1 MQAKLEALEQTIR
14 RCAKVLVALSGGVD
28 SALLAFLAHRVL
40 GRDNMLAV
48 TGDSATVPSEDKQG
62 VVDFCRTYDIPHRFL
77 STHEYDNPAY
87 RANPSDR
94 CFYCKEELYR
104 QLNRLAAA
112 EGWPVVLDGTN
123 ASDLSGHRPGWD
135 AVKAAA
141 VVAPYVTLG
150 IGKKEIREMVVPYV
164 KEFQTDEPI
173 RILIALEEQAAANTL
188 NTDIAGEFFH
198 AMKEGLT
205 THPAWQQHYGQDSAQ
220 LADKRVKGL
229 IARSKFEVTAEDGNH
244 RPYAVTDLARYEH
257 DLNRAA

>member
-1 MQAKLEALEQTIR
+1 MKNLENFPSVEPP
-14 RCAKVLVALSGGVD
+14 SPPSGDGGVR
-28 SALLAFLAHRVL
+28 SGTEPSYEETGAGIEMGLNLIYGELLPLV
-40 GRDNMLAV
+40 
-48 TGDSATVPSEDKQG
+48 EQ
-62 VVDFCRTYDIPHRFL
+62 
-77 STHEYDNPAY
+77 
-87 RANPSDR
+87 RAGI
-94 CFYCKEELYR
+94 E
-104 QLNRLAAA
+104 
-112 EGWPVVLDGTN
+112 
-123 ASDLSGHRPGWD
+123 
-135 AVKAAA
+135 
-141 VVAPYVTLG
+141 VAQ
-150 IGKKEIREMVVPYV
+150 EIREMVVPYV